1 IAKKYIRGS
10 KLTRYL
16 SIAIIIIALI
26 IVGYNI
32 YNQFYRTDEHIIEK
46 QEELIIEY
54 IEFEYNNP
62 KIQIISSKVKNK
74 SHLRVYNLLINNKEK
89 QIVID
94 KDNTS
99 DLYDIYFVEKRVI
112 IMNEIKKINA
122 IF

>member
-1 IAKKYIRGS
+1 M
-10 KLTRYL
+10 TRYL

-54 IEFEYNNP
+54 IELEYNEP
-62 KIQIISSKVKNK
+62 KIEIISSKVTNK

-99 DLYDIYFVEKRVI
+99 DLYDIYFVE
-112 IMNEIKKINA
+112 
-122 IF
+122 